1 MRKIIPGILALIL
14 IMGALF
20 IGYECGKQ
28 HAIRDS
34 EFWITEFS
42 DPMEIHIHLDGE
54 IYRHWA
60 DIG

>member
-1 MRKIIPGILALIL
+1 MRKLLLMVGMLLLVMSALIL
-14 IMGALF
+14 
-20 IGYECGKQ
+20 GYECGKQ

-54 IYRHWA
+54 RYVHYA

>member
-1 MRKIIPGILALIL
+1 MRKMLIVAGMLLL
-14 IMGALF
+14 IMSALML
-20 IGYECGKQ
+20 GYECGKQ
-28 HAIRDS
+28 HVLRDS

-54 IYRHWA
+54 IYSHWA